1 MAVLDIRQ
9 RAGFVFIAVL
19 IAHVILISAQVNVRT
34 GRPLLQTAL
43 FGAFAEIQRA
53 AGGGV
58 SGVRHVWDGYVALRG
73 VHRENQQL
81 RQQLG
86 DVQVVLQQER
96 ALARESEN
104 LKSLLALRNVAHVD
118 TTAAEVIAGAASPD
132 FRTITIGKGSGDG
145 LRTDMAVVAPAG
157 VVGRLILPSRRA
169 AKVQLLID
177 RNAAAG
183 AIVERSRAQGV
194 VVGGGT
200 DRLRLQ
206 YVSSAADVKAGDLV
220 VTSGIDGIYP
230 KGFIIGAVESTAKGT
245 GMYHDIV
252 VKPAV
257 DFTSLE
263 TVLVVTT
270 PTPAAM
276 AAAEGPK

>member
-1 MAVLDIRQ
+1 MATVDIRQ

-19 IAHVILISAQVNVRT
+19 IAHVILISAQVNART

-86 DVQVVLQQER
+86 DVQVLLQQER

-104 LKSLLALRNVAHVD
+104 LKSLLALRNVARVD
-118 TTAAEVIAGAASPD
+118 TIAAEVIAGAASPD

-230 KGFIIGAVESTAKGT
+230 KGFIIGAVESTATGA

>member
-1 MAVLDIRQ
+1 MATVDIRQ
-9 RAGFVFIAVL
+9 RAGYVFIAVL
-19 IAHVILISAQVNVRT
+19 IAHVLLISAQVSARS
-34 GRPLLQTAL
+34 GMPLLQAAL
-43 FGAFAEIQRA
+43 FGAFSEVQR
-53 AGGGV
+53 GSGGV
-58 SGVRHVWDGYVALRG
+58 IAGVRRVWGGYVALRG
-73 VHRENQQL
+73 VRVENQQL
-81 RQQLG
+81 KQQIADL
-86 DVQVVLQQER
+86 QVTLQEER
-96 ALARESEN
+96 SLARESGN
-104 LKSLLALRNVAHVD
+104 LKALLDLRSVAHVD
-118 TTAAEVIAGAASPD
+118 TAAAEVVAGGASPE
-132 FRTITIGKGSGDG
+132 FRTVTISKGSRDG

-157 VVGRLILPSRRA
+157 VVGRVILPSRRA
-169 AKVQLLID
+169 AKVQLIID

-194 VVGGGT
+194 IIGNGT
-200 DRLRLQ
+200 DHLQLR

-230 KGFIIGAVESTAKGT
+230 KGFIIGTVESASRGA

-263 TVLVVTT
+263 AVLVVTT

-276 AAAEGPK
+276 AAAEGTK